1 MNEVRRE
8 NLRRLI
14 DEKFN
19 GRDADFARYCGM
31 EPARISQ
38 VLSKT
43 YRDGKNFG
51 EKAARNIEQAAG
63 LPLLFLDQSE
73 QTPSVHAAAEGAIS
87 DNLSKSQ
94 RLDNLTAGEAV
105 ELLSLFAK
113 IPVERRET
121 ILHLVRIAAVNAT
134 DLIVDNKTQR
144 R

>member
-1 MNEVRRE
+1 MNEVRRQ

-14 DEKFN
+14 DDKFS
-19 GRDADFARYCGM
+19 GRDADFARYCGI

-63 LPLLFLDQSE
+63 LPALFLDQSDADFSTQLSANE
-73 QTPSVHAAAEGAIS
+73 TIA
-87 DNLSKSQ
+87 DNLAKSQ

-113 IPVERRET
+113 IPPERRET
-121 ILHLVRIAAVNAT
+121 ILHLVRVASIGAADPV
-134 DLIVDNKTQR
+134 VDHKTQR